1 MYNNILALQKDKLSV
16 KWHLEEVCFNLFKYI
31 VGGEET
37 TFAQESQLLSE
48 GWIKNEL
55 QTHFSQHQM
64 FWTLQ
69 SGRTWANVP
78 HQYK

>member
-37 TFAQESQLLSE
+37 TFVQESRLLSE

-55 QTHFSQHQM
+55 QTHFS
-64 FWTLQ
+64 
-69 SGRTWANVP
+69 
-78 HQYK
+78 